1 MSVNGC
7 SSQNQTA
14 GRLGASLVTSLSLMP
29 WWWLVPTAGYTQ
41 ASVEKSFGRRRDT
54 SVGLGIYQHWSET
67 VLQFTF
73 IGFWRKVFQERWWLA
88 RSGGILCRRGKE
100 VRCRWFL
107 EDLKGSINAKKSHK
121 AIVRCRRFSYLDS
134 EGGVA
139 VTGAPKILAFF
150 GGFDLQKSMCTT
162 NSKN

>member
-1 MSVNGC
+1 MLCECQWV

-14 GRLGASLVTSLSLMP
+14 GRLDSLVTSLSLP
-29 WWWLVPTAGYTQ
+29 WWWVVPTAGYTQ
-41 ASVEKSFGRRRDT
+41 GSVKNSFDWRLRIGNIPALKWN
-54 SVGLGIYQHWSET
+54 SFAMHIYW
-67 VLQFTF
+67 FF
-73 IGFWRKVFQERWWLA
+73 RERGWLA

-100 VRCRWFL
+100 VRCRWSL
-107 EDLKGSINAKKSHK
+107 IGIPSMPNSHK
-121 AIVRCRRFSYLDS
+121 GIDRCRRFSYLDS

-150 GGFDLQKSMCTT
+150 GGFDLQKSMCTK